1 MRPVLIGVVA
11 GVAVTAVVIA
21 VRSSSQDTVYTM
33 TAVQMGRT
41 HHPKAWT
48 GRRVLVQG
56 RITIVY
62 ALRPH
67 NGVVWW
73 LPADCSV
80 VSACLSDRQIQSL
93 APQGAAL
100 HLLLRPTGVR
110 VPGSQPLLVLRP
122 PPVDSAFCALSRLPL
137 IAHLLPVPA
146 GVRWGA
152 GRVYRI
158 QIFRTHSASCKPLEC
173 DDGQLLSVVR

>member
-11 GVAVTAVVIA
+11 AVAVIAVVIA
-21 VRSSSQDTVYTM
+21 VRGTGQDTVYT
-33 TAVQMGRT
+33 TAAVQMGRA

-48 GRRVLVQG
+48 DRRVLVQG
-56 RITIVY
+56 RITIAY

-67 NGVVWW
+67 RGVVWW

-93 APQGAAL
+93 APQGAVL
-100 HLLLRPTGVR
+100 HLILRPTGVR

-122 PPVDSAFCALSRLPL
+122 PPVDSAFGALFRLPL

-158 QIFRTHSASCKPLEC
+158 QVFRTHPASCKPLEC
-173 DDGQLLSVVR
+173 DDGQLLGVVR